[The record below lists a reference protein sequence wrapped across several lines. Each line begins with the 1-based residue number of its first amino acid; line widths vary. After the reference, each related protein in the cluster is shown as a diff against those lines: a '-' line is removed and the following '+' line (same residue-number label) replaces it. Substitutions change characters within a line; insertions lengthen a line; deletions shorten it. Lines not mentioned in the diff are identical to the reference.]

1 MQMFGGCLYYRGAIP
16 KSCFLGIGQGAC
28 SCENA
33 RPGRAEAPSFFRA
46 QRPGHALA
54 RMLAL
59 EGQKLLAQGDALGK
73 CDGVRAPCKGKSFI
87 FMGFF
92 LAIPCRGVF
101 SRHFLAGEFFGK
113 SLPGIFFDPP
123 RPSLAREGSTPLPKP
138 LAPQGRGD
146 VTALLGAQN
155 RAELSKVSAS
165 EAFAL
170 KGWRLAYATELRFL
184 YAIELR

>member
-1 MQMFGGCLYYRGAIP
+1 MFGGCLYYRGAIP

-87 FMGFF
+87 FIRIF
-92 LAIPCRGVF
+92 PR
-101 SRHFLAGEFFGK
+101 RYLAGDFFGN
-113 SLPGIFFDPP
+113 SLPGIFSTHPVGWVIFSTHPVPP
-123 RPSLAREGSTPLPKP
+123 
-138 LAPQGRGD
+138 
-146 VTALLGAQN
+146 
-155 RAELSKVSAS
+155 
-165 EAFAL
+165 
-170 KGWRLAYATELRFL
+170 
-184 YAIELR
+184 

>member
-1 MQMFGGCLYYRGAIP
+1 MFGGCLYYRGAIP

-73 CDGVRAPCKGKSFI
+73 CDGVRAHCKGKSFI

-113 SLPGIFFDPP
+113 SLPGIF
-123 RPSLAREGSTPLPKP
+123 STHPVPPLPGRAPPHSPSPSP
-138 LAPQGRGD
+138 LRGE
-146 VTALLGAQN
+146 GM
-155 RAELSKVSAS
+155 
-165 EAFAL
+165 
-170 KGWRLAYATELRFL
+170 
-184 YAIELR
+184 